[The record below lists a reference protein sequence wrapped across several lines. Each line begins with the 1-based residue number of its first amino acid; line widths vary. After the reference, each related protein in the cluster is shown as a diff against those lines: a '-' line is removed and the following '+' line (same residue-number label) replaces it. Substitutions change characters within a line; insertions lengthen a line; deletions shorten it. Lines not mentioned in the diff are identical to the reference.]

1 VRPGRP
7 PPKGW
12 SLRRKGL
19 VALVIPMMAFALA
32 AITQLLI
39 NAIAMD
45 SAEGVWLRVAA
56 FVALIAGMG
65 IGGLALVR
73 YVSDISRR
81 LRLLQRDALTLA
93 RGQPISDV
101 LPGDDEIAELSRA
114 LARASSLLT
123 ERELELRDATWAA
136 ERANQSKTI
145 FLSRMSHELR
155 TPLNAMLGFAQLL
168 STDDLTDAQRDDV
181 EQILRGGRHLLELI
195 NDVLDVS
202 RIEAGELTLSVES
215 VGLPDVVSEAVSLL
229 TPAALTRG
237 ITIEDGT
244 GGVPLVVWADRQ
256 RLLQVVLNLLSNAI
270 KYNEDGGSVRLDA
283 QVEEVRSALDDQP
296 TELVC
301 LAVRDTGPGIPAD
314 KRARLFVP
322 FERLGAE
329 HTSVDGVGIGLALSR
344 QLAHQ
349 MRGELDVSSEVG
361 EGSTFRLTLPRA
373 RLEEGH
379 AIMLDSRPGIPVV
392 DVTDDRSARPTSTA
406 VRRAAADEVV
416 VLCIDDNPINARVIE
431 VAVARLPGHRVM
443 TALQGR
449 TGLELA
455 QAQRP
460 ALVLLDLHLP
470 DLHGLEVL
478 AELKAVPATAEM
490 PVVIVSADATAAAAR
505 QAAEL
510 GAAGYLTKP
519 IDVSLLLDWV
529 ARLTSPPG
537 IDAQTAS

>member
-1 VRPGRP
+1 MRPGRP

-229 TPAALTRG
+229 TPAAQTRG